1 MCFNIFRIFYDVHQ
15 HPNVKYAPIF
25 PGIFDDFH
33 RYPIGR
39 RGEAYWLSGSG
50 RPDPPHI
57 NSLRLILNAKTITI
71 ILVKLTIQVQ
81 KGSCR

>member
-1 MCFNIFRIFYDVHQ
+1 MIFTDIQ
-15 HPNVKYAPIF
+15 L
-25 PGIFDDFH
+25 GEE
-33 RYPIGR
+33 GR
-39 RGEAYWLSGSG
+39 LSGSG